1 MQIHQDTNPA
11 AITIR
16 RYQDGCVDIIH
27 PITERDEEGKS
38 IINQQR
44 LTRSAIIMGASL
56 IEAWPVSC
64 FETLE
69 ASHLEMAMTLEPEVI
84 LVGTGDKLRFP
95 HPSCAEMILK
105 KGVGVEYMDIGA
117 ACRTYNILTAEG
129 RHVAVALILEDK
141 QTG

>member
-27 PITERDEEGKS
+27 PITKRNEEGKP
-38 IINQQR
+38 IVNQQK
-44 LTRSAIIMGASL
+44 LTSSAVIMGASL
-56 IEAWPVSC
+56 IEEWPVSC

-69 ASHLEMAMTLEPEVI
+69 ASHLEAVLALKPEVI
-84 LVGTGDKLRFP
+84 LVGTGDQLRFP

-105 KGVGVEYMDIGA
+105 KGVGVEYMDVGA

-129 RHVAVALILEDK
+129 RHVAVALILEK
-141 QTG
+141 